1 MTAAPLKSVTIV
13 TALSEGPL
21 DVVAL
26 IRQIWRAD
34 CGAVVTFEGTTRS
47 PNEGRE
53 VMSLEYEAYEDL
65 ALKQLRALA
74 EEAATTF
81 GLGGVVAVHRTG
93 AVPIGHPS
101 VVVACASAHR
111 AEAFDGARWLID
123 RIKADVAIW
132 KKEIFVDG
140 EAWIGV
146 EG

>member
-1 MTAAPLKSVTIV
+1 MIKDPTIV

-21 DVVAL
+21 DVVSL

-53 VMSLEYEAYEDL
+53 VKSLEYEAYEGR
-65 ALKQLRALA
+65 AQKQLRELA
-74 EEAATTF
+74 EEATAQF

-93 AVPIGHPS
+93 AVPIGQPS
-101 VVVACASAHR
+101 VVVAVAAAHR
-111 AEAFDGARWLID
+111 AEAFEGARWLID

-132 KKEIFVDG
+132 KKEIFADG
-140 EAWIGV
+140 EAWVGA

>member
-1 MTAAPLKSVTIV
+1 MIKDATIV
-13 TALSEGPL
+13 TALHGGPL

-53 VMSLEYEAYEDL
+53 VKSLEYEAYEER
-65 ALKQLRALA
+65 AEKQLSALA
-74 EEAATTF
+74 AEAATKF

-93 AVPIGHPS
+93 VVPIGEPS
-101 VVVACASAHR
+101 VVVAVAAAHR
-111 AEAFDGARWLID
+111 AEAFEGARWLID
-123 RIKADVAIW
+123 RVKADVAIW
-132 KKEIFVDG
+132 KKEIFADG
-140 EAWIGV
+140 EAWVGV